1 MDGMGLRGGT
11 KLLKSVAL
19 NTNSY
24 VIRTLLR
31 WVVEDGLRHI
41 LIHVTSQLTSGT
53 FFGAKSSEKLKSIT
67 QIKWAFI
74 RSSLRRQLLTL
85 VLLYSLVL
93 YNTYLYQHWCDKS
106 EKSRLISCRG

>member
-1 MDGMGLRGGT
+1 M

-24 VIRTLLR
+24 VTPFEM
-31 WVVEDGLRHI
+31 VVEDRRWSTSHPHSRDVTANFRHF
-41 LIHVTSQLTSGT
+41 L
-53 FFGAKSSEKLKSIT
+53 FGAKSSEKHYPK
-67 QIKWAFI
+67 KWAFI

-93 YNTYLYQHWCDKS
+93 YNTYLYQHWRDKS